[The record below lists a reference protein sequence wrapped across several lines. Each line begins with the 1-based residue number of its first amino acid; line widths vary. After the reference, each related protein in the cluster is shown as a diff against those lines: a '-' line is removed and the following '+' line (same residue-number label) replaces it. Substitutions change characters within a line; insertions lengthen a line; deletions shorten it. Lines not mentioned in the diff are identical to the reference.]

1 MAEPVNR
8 EELQT
13 LVHNGAQL
21 IEVLGEKE
29 YKHAHL
35 PEAINIPLVQ
45 LSSDA
50 AAVLIRERMIVLYC
64 YDFQ

>member
-8 EELQT
+8 DELQT
-13 LVHNGAQL
+13 LAHNGAQI
-21 IEVLGEKE
+21 IEVLGRSE
-29 YKHAHL
+29 YEQAHI
-35 PEAINIPLVQ
+35 PEAMNIPLAE
-45 LSSDA
+45 LSSDT

>member
-8 EELQT
+8 DELQT
-13 LVHNGAQL
+13 LAHNGAQI
-21 IEVLGEKE
+21 IEVLGRSE
-29 YKHAHL
+29 YEQAHI
-35 PEAINIPLVQ
+35 PAAMNIPLAE
-45 LSSDA
+45 LSSDT